1 MHRHTRS
8 YKTRLLLYF
17 TAAFTLFAVVIIFL
31 QFRQDRIT
39 KEENFHYRLSGYADI
54 ISRSEDYAVADTL
67 LLPSVRITVI
77 GVDGGVIYDA
87 AGSSL
92 ENHRDRPEVKDA
104 MRNGSGY
111 SIRHSSTTGK
121 DYFYYAECFDDKII
135 RIAHPYDDSIRNIY
149 RPNYIFML
157 LAALLFAITVVLF
170 AFISRYFSRRVSR
183 LLKQHLR
190 NSENGV
196 ALFSSDG
203 RLEYANPG
211 FLHMASVLS
220 GGAVE
225 RGEDLFSAPF
235 FAPLHT
241 FFESDKESD
250 NYEFVGERAGRC
262 YRVKMVLYADSGY
275 EINIADITEAQKN
288 VELKQQL
295 TSNVSHELRTPVT
308 SIRGYL
314 ETLLSCSDLSAER
327 SKNFLE
333 RAYAQTLRLSDLIRD
348 VALISKIEES
358 AELLSRESVDLR
370 SVAVEVFDEQAEMIT
385 RRGIVVENLLQEG
398 LVIVANRSLVYAIL
412 RNLVENSIRY
422 GGEQITL
429 HLECYMQS
437 EEYLYFTYYD
447 TGRGVANVHLDRLFE
462 RFYRVSEGRT
472 RDDGGS
478 GLGLSIVRN
487 AVVFHSGE
495 IRVVNR
501 EPQGLQFFFSLARR

>member
-1 MHRHTRS
+1 MRHHTWS
-8 YKTRLLLYF
+8 YKTRLLLCF

-39 KEENFHYRLSGYADI
+39 KQENLRYRLSGYADI
-54 ISRSEDYAVADTL
+54 ISRSESYSVADTL

-77 GVDGGVIYDA
+77 GVDGDVIYDA
-87 AGSSL
+87 AGSVL
-92 ENHRDRPEVKDA
+92 DNHSQRPEVRDA
-104 MRNGSGY
+104 LREGSGY

-121 DYFYYAECFDDKII
+121 DYFYYAERFDDRII
-135 RIAHPYDDSIRNIY
+135 RIAHLYDDSIRSIY
-149 RPNYIFML
+149 RPNYIFLL

-183 LLKQHLR
+183 LLKHHLR

-196 ALFSSDG
+196 ALFSPDG
-203 RLEYANPG
+203 RMEYANPR

-225 RGEDLFSAPF
+225 RGEDLLSS
-235 FAPLHT
+235 L
-241 FFESDKESD
+241 FFEPLRTFHQSD
-250 NYEFVGERAGRC
+250 NGADSFEFVGERAGRS
-262 YRVKMVLYADSGY
+262 YRVRMVLYADSGY
-275 EINIADITEAQKN
+275 EINIADITEVQKN

-314 ETLLSCSDLSAER
+314 ETLLSCGDLSAER
-327 SKNFLE
+327 SRNFLQ
-333 RAYAQTLRLSDLIRD
+333 RAYAQTLRLSNLIRD

-358 AELLSRESVDLR
+358 AELLSRESVSLR
-370 SVAVEVFDEQAEMIT
+370 SIAAEVFDEQAEMIAQ
-385 RRGIVVENLLQEG
+385 RGIVVENLLPEG
-398 LVIVANRSLVYAIL
+398 FHIMANRSLMYAIL

-422 GGEQITL
+422 GGEHITL
-429 HLECYMQS
+429 HVECYMQS
-437 EEYLYFTYYD
+437 EEYLYLTYYD
-447 TGRGVANVHLDRLFE
+447 TGRGVAIENLSRLFE
-462 RFYRVSEGRT
+462 RFYRVEEGRT

-487 AVVFHSGE
+487 AVVFHGGE

-501 EPQGLQFFFSLARR
+501 EPQGLQFFFSLARY

>member
-1 MHRHTRS
+1 MRNNWS

-39 KEENFHYRLSGYADI
+39 KQENLHYRLSGYADI
-54 ISRSEDYAVADTL
+54 ISRSGEYALADTL
-67 LLPSVRITVI
+67 LLPAVRITVI
-77 GVDGGVIYDA
+77 GVNGDVVYDA

-92 ENHRDRPEVKDA
+92 ENHSHRPEVRDA
-104 MRNGSGY
+104 MLEGSGY
-111 SIRHSSTTGK
+111 SIRHSATTGK
-121 DYFYYAECFDDKII
+121 DYFYYAERFGDKII
-135 RIAHPYDDSIRNIY
+135 RVAHPYDDSIRNIY

-183 LLKQHLR
+183 LLKHHLR

-196 ALFSSDG
+196 ALFSSDE
-203 RLEYANPG
+203 RLEYANPR

-225 RGEDLFSAPF
+225 RGKDLLSAPF
-235 FAPLHT
+235 FEPLQT
-241 FFESDKESD
+241 FFHSEKDSDSC
-250 NYEFVGERAGRC
+250 EFVGERAGRR

-275 EINIADITEAQKN
+275 EINIADITEVQKN

-314 ETLLSCSDLSAER
+314 ETLLSCDGLSAER

-333 RAYAQTLRLSDLIRD
+333 RAYQQTLRLSDLIRD

-358 AELLSRESVDLR
+358 AELLSRESVNIH
-370 SVAVEVFDEQAEMIT
+370 SVAVEVFDEQAEMIK
-385 RRGIVVENLLQEG
+385 RHGIVVENMLQEE

-429 HLECYMQS
+429 HIECYMQS

-447 TGRGVANVHLDRLFE
+447 TGRGVANEHLDRLFE
-462 RFYRVSEGRT
+462 RFYRVGEGRT
-472 RDDGGS
+472 REDGGS

-487 AVVFHSGE
+487 AIVFHGGE
-495 IRVVNR
+495 VRVVNR
-501 EPQGLQFFFSLARR
+501 ELQGLQFFFSMARN